1 MASIHKTFTKDCHD
15 CSKLEALE
23 MGVHV
28 CNWGKS
34 KVRKILEQPKGKT
47 EVRCKLKERIK

>member
-15 CSKLEALE
+15 CKHLKALE

-28 CNWGKS
+28 CGWGKS
-34 KVRKILEQPKGKT
+34 KTPKILDQPKGKN
-47 EVRCKLKERIK
+47 EVRCRLKR